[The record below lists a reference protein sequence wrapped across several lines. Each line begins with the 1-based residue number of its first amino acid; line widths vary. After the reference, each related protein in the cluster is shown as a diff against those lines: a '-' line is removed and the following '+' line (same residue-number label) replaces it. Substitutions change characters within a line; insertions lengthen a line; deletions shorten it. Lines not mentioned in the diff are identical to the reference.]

1 MNENIK
7 QFIVYYLFYRLCGQV
22 CSLFGMPGL
31 FPNAVSGICFMFF
44 SRAILAEDKR
54 QSFTI
59 TTGLILF
66 TIAFFFLTQ
75 YLTFWLGQ
83 LFHGYSPYFD
93 QEIKQSPF
101 LVKIAVVGFIS
112 PAAEEILFRRFLYQ
126 GLKPMG
132 LKKASLASS
141 IVFGLCHGNAVQ
153 GIYSALWGMALCFL
167 YEKHQDLR
175 IPMMIHMLGNLLSL
189 TPILRL
195 SLVDSYFTVCLTL
208 ICAFVVCMTVKKKG
222 EWL

>member
-1 MNENIK
+1 
-7 QFIVYYLFYRLCGQV
+7 
-22 CSLFGMPGL
+22 
-31 FPNAVSGICFMFF
+31 
-44 SRAILAEDKR
+44 
-54 QSFTI
+54 
-59 TTGLILF
+59 
-66 TIAFFFLTQ
+66 
-75 YLTFWLGQ
+75 
-83 LFHGYSPYFD
+83 
-93 QEIKQSPF
+93 
-101 LVKIAVVGFIS
+101 
-112 PAAEEILFRRFLYQ
+112 
-126 GLKPMG
+126 MG